1 MRSLRLSSRIDS
13 RALVFA
19 TFALAIGLATACK
32 SSPAAPPPPVIS
44 ADALAVVDGRELTRD
59 FVEKAFRRMGGT
71 TQEMSEEEA
80 AAAKLNLLNDLII
93 QDILIAKAPALKVE
107 VPEADL
113 DKAYNAAKSNIPDD
127 QFQQELKN
135 RNLTPADMREGLKR
149 ELLSQKVIE
158 HEVQSKITVT
168 DQEVTAFFDANR
180 ARFNFP
186 EEAFHIAQIIITPVR
201 EPQQTNRTGD
211 DAASPQAAAGK
222 AQMLMQKL
230 KEGASF
236 SDLAMDYSEDGQ
248 TSSRGGDLGFV
259 PVSKLRTA
267 PPKLRDAVLKKT
279 PGTVTAVSDN
289 GAHTLVLVVSHEQA
303 GQRDL
308 STAAVKENITNTLKE
323 RKEQLLRAAFLTSV
337 RSDAK
342 VENLFARKLVEAQG
356 KVPSLGLANPSG
368 K

>member
-1 MRSLRLSSRIDS
+1 MRSLRLAFRNGP
-13 RALVFA
+13 RVLVLVP
-19 TFALAIGLATACK
+19 FALAIGFTAGCK
-32 SSPAAPPPPVIS
+32 SSPATPPAPVIS
-44 ADALAVVDGRELTRD
+44 PDAWAVVDGRELTRD

-71 TQEMSEEEA
+71 TQQLSEEEV

-93 QDILIAKAPALKVE
+93 QDILIAKAPSLKVE

-113 DKAYNAAKSNIPDD
+113 DKAFNSAKSNIPDD

-158 HEVQSKITVT
+158 HEVQSKVTVT
-168 DQEVTAFFDANR
+168 EQEVSAFFDANR

-186 EEAFHIAQIIITPVR
+186 EEAFHIAQIVITPVR
-201 EPQQTNRTGD
+201 EPQQTNRSGD
-211 DAASPQAAAGK
+211 DASSPQAAAAK

-230 KEGASF
+230 KEGAPF
-236 SDLAMDYSEDGQ
+236 SELATDYSEDGQ
-248 TSSRGGDLGFV
+248 SSSRGGDLGFV
-259 PVSKLRTA
+259 PVSKLKTA
-267 PPKLRDAVLKKT
+267 PAKLRDAVLTKE

-289 GAHTLVLVVSHEQA
+289 GSHTLVLVVSHEQA

-308 STAAVKENITNTLKE
+308 STAAVKENITNTLRE
-323 RKEQLLRAAFLTSV
+323 RKEGLLRAAYLTSM

-342 VENLFARKLVEAQG
+342 VDNLFARKLVEAQG
-356 KVPSLGLANPSG
+356 KVPSLGLKPAG